1 MKYFGII
8 CESLFKGYSNTVKS
22 LLENVK
28 DKEIIDIGEVDS
40 AIAVKKIIEY
50 QKNTNEHI
58 EIVSAGDIGLRFWE
72 EFSLTV
78 DNKHGNYFEF
88 NIATDRFYDIDD
100 TYASKFLKNSSI
112 KKINLFA
119 PEEAVDEYIKKY
131 SDKGLS
137 FPKSYVSDLVASPSK
152 KDMIERATNFAIL
165 NPITENISNILS
177 KDAKVFFMGGRVSLS
192 DGTFKENTPEIFAK
206 AGTDFVKDGKNGVVV
221 FHGLRSFTKS
231 DKSNDFAPIEAFYE
245 AVKKDI
251 KENQKIIMLTKDL
264 TDDGKRKSVIKIW
277 QKENGIIFINDYNL
291 KESKYGA
298 ADYYFLLTEA
308 VKRGLDLTATV
319 EQMNFIPEAL
329 ELGADRNKFKPYMW
343 ELSVPSNHAV
353 YKKLADGKDVKTQK
367 QQFEK
372 FINKPNLLNEQIITN
387 FQKQR

>member
-1 MKYFGII
+1 
-8 CESLFKGYSNTVKS
+8 
-22 LLENVK
+22 
-28 DKEIIDIGEVDS
+28 
-40 AIAVKKIIEY
+40 
-50 QKNTNEHI
+50 
-58 EIVSAGDIGLRFWE
+58 
-72 EFSLTV
+72 
-78 DNKHGNYFEF
+78 
-88 NIATDRFYDIDD
+88 
-100 TYASKFLKNSSI
+100 
-112 KKINLFA
+112 
-119 PEEAVDEYIKKY
+119 
-131 SDKGLS
+131 
-137 FPKSYVSDLVASPSK
+137 
-152 KDMIERATNFAIL
+152 MIERATNFAIL

-177 KDAKVFFMGGRVSLS
+177 KDAKVFFMGGRVSLP

-206 AGTDFVKDGKNGVVV
+206 AGTDFVKDGKNGVIV